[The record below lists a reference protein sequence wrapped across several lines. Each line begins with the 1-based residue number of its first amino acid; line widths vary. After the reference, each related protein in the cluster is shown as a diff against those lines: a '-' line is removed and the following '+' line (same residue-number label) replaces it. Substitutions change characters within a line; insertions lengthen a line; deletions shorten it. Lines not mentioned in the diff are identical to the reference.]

1 MITRNGTDPVP
12 QSAGLHPDPLPDW
25 LDDACRDLLR
35 AIQPPHIEKKR
46 RTVLLLAFAIANQQ
60 PATTIFERPDTCSR
74 NIWYGDNRTL
84 HSGAV
89 KPGWQDLPDVAAA
102 FDACYAR
109 ALDYA
114 DEETAALEA
123 HYRRQRRRAIGQ
135 YAANAPAALAT
146 VMASSDQR
154 GSDRINAALS
164 LIKLAD
170 PEARDVPTPTSPGDT
185 TQSVTIESA
194 SRLDEL
200 ILKALYPEQDVPHAA
215 DPGGA

>member
-1 MITRNGTDPVP
+1 MTTTITPEP
-12 QSAGLHPDPLPDW
+12 QTWITEEIRGLL
-25 LDDACRDLLR
+25 A
-35 AIQPPHIEKKR
+35 AIQPPHLEKKR
-46 RTVLLLAFAIANQQ
+46 RTVLLLAFARANQTLV
-60 PATTIFERPDTCSR
+60 AEVFGRADTCSTQ
-74 NIWYGDNRTL
+74 IWYEKWFR
-84 HSGAV
+84 
-89 KPGWQDLPDVAAA
+89 LPDVKAA

-200 ILKALYPEQDVPHAA
+200 ILKVLYPEQDVPHEA